1 MIVVSDT
8 AAITTLLKIGREH
21 LLFELFGKVMV
32 PQSVWGE
39 LLAFHSQL
47 PDFVV
52 LRPVTTGNQRLPET
66 EPLGRGE
73 AEAIQLAK
81 EINAD
86 LFLTDDLQ
94 ARAVA
99 ARLKIKRTGLLGL
112 LVRAKQAGHIL
123 SVRETVEMLE
133 TRGGLYLSD
142 AVKTEAMRLAGEAG

>member
-1 MIVVSDT
+1 MTVVSDT
-8 AAITTLLKIGREH
+8 TAITTLLKIGREH
-21 LLFELFGKVMV
+21 LLFKLFGKVMV
-32 PQSVWGE
+32 PQSVWDE

-52 LRPVTTGNQRLPET
+52 LQPVAAGNQRLSET
-66 EPLGRGE
+66 DPLGRGE

-99 ARLKIKRTGLLGL
+99 TRLKIKRTGLLGL
-112 LVRAKQAGHIL
+112 LVRAKQAGHIF
-123 SVRETVEMLE
+123 SVRETIEMLE
-133 TRGGLYLSD
+133 TKGGLYLSD
-142 AVKTEAMRLAGEAG
+142 EVKAEAMRLAGEAI